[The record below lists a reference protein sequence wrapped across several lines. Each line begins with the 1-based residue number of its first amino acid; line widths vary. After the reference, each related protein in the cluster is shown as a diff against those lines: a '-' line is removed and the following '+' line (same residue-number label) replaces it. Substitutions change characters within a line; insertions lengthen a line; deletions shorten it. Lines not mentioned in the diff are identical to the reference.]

1 MSEASRHRTLK
12 DTDNKKIRQLALKL
26 FTLPNCAALFFLL
39 LTLVTAGRYGFFGD
53 ELYYFACSKHLA
65 WGYVD
70 QPPIVAFL
78 TFVSTHIFGETMFS
92 LRLMSGLAGAVT
104 VLLAARIAR
113 FLGGGKFSQSLAAL
127 SICFAPAFP
136 ALSSFFSMNPVD
148 IMLCTLFVLLFVNAV
163 KVPSRL
169 RWIALGIL
177 IGAGLL
183 NKYTFLVLGF
193 SLFVSLVITKQWRT
207 LRLPW
212 LYVSA
217 ALGFLIF
224 VPHILWQVQNGWP
237 TLEFMRNATE
247 HKNLSL
253 SPLIFLAQL
262 AFSLNPLTLPIWLCG
277 LAYLLFSKD
286 TKEFRFLGWTALIF
300 LIIYMIQ
307 NSKSYYVVPI
317 FPVLLGAGA
326 VAVERFSLRRGSRW
340 LRWITV
346 SFVIVSGTI
355 LMPLAVPILPV
366 EQFVTYAKSLHIW
379 NAIRMEKGE
388 GDVLPLHFVYR
399 LGWKE
404 LVNTVGVAYDALPQ
418 GERDSCAVLASWYGI
433 AGAID
438 HFGPKV
444 GLPDAICPRN
454 NYWLWG
460 TRDYSMKVVLVV
472 GYGASYLRQFFD
484 SVERVASFDQP
495 YAYGAEIYVCRDPK
509 YPIDE
514 LWQRLKLFI

>member
-1 MSEASRHRTLK
+1 MIPRGMNRRSIWESSRGLITV
-12 DTDNKKIRQLALKL
+12 
-26 FTLPNCAALFFLL
+26 PSGAALFFLV

-70 QPPIVAFL
+70 QPPMVAFL
-78 TFVSTHIFGETMFS
+78 TFLSTHIFGETMFS

-104 VLLAARIAR
+104 VLLSARIAGL
-113 FLGGGKFSQSLAAL
+113 LGGGKFSQSLAAL
-127 SICFAPAFP
+127 CICFAPAFP

-148 IMLCTLFVLLFVNAV
+148 IMLCTLFVLLFLSTVR
-163 KVPSRL
+163 SRS
-169 RWIALGIL
+169 RMKWIALGIL
-177 IGAGLL
+177 TGAGLL

-193 SLFVSLVITKQWRT
+193 SLVVSLAVTRQWRIF
-207 LRLPW
+207 RLPW

-217 ALGFLIF
+217 VVGFLIF
-224 VPHILWQVQNGWP
+224 LPHVLWQIHHGWP

-247 HKNLSL
+247 HKNLTL
-253 SPLIFLAQL
+253 SALAFLAQL
-262 AFSLNPLTLPIWLCG
+262 AFTLNPLTLPVWLCG

-286 TKEFRFLGWTALIF
+286 AKEFRFLGWTAMIF

-307 NSKSYYVVPI
+307 NSKVYYVVPI
-317 FPVLLGAGA
+317 FPVLLAAGA
-326 VAVERFSLRRGSRW
+326 VEVERFSWRRGALW
-340 LRWITV
+340 LRWVTV
-346 SFVIVSGTI
+346 SFLIVSGTI

-366 EQFVTYAKSLHIW
+366 EQFVTYAKTLHIW

-404 LVNTVGVAYDALPQ
+404 LVDTVGVAYNALPQ

-438 HFGPKV
+438 HFGPRI

-460 TRDYSMKVVLVV
+460 TRNYSGRTVLAV
-472 GYGASYLRQFFD
+472 GYGAGYLRKFFD
-484 SVERVASFDQP
+484 SVERAASFDQP
-495 YAYGAEIYVCRDPK
+495 YAYGVDIYLCKNPK

-514 LWQRLKLFI
+514 LWRRLKLFI

>member
-1 MSEASRHRTLK
+1 MDS
-12 DTDNKKIRQLALKL
+12 KKIREFSLELV
-26 FTLPNCAALFFLL
+26 TVPNCAALFFLL

-70 QPPIVAFL
+70 QPPMVAFL
-78 TFVSTHIFGETMFS
+78 TFLSTHVFGETMFS

-104 VLLAARIAR
+104 VLLAARIAKL
-113 FLGGGKFSQSLAAL
+113 LGGGKFSQSLAAL

-148 IMLCTLFVLLFVNAV
+148 IMLCNLFVLLFLSAV
-163 KVPSRL
+163 KAPPRTK
-169 RWIALGIL
+169 WIALGIL

-193 SLFVSLVITKQWRT
+193 SLFVSLVITKQWVI

-212 LYVSA
+212 LYLSA

-224 VPHILWQVQNGWP
+224 LPHILWQIHNGWP
-237 TLEFMRNATE
+237 TLEFMRNATL
-247 HKNLSL
+247 HKNLAL
-253 SPLIFLAQL
+253 SAVAFLAQL
-262 AFSLNPLTLPIWLCG
+262 AFSLNPFTLPVWLYG

-286 TKEFRFLGWTALIF
+286 VKEFRYLGWTVMVF

-307 NSKSYYVVPI
+307 NSKVYYVVPI
-317 FPVLLGAGA
+317 FPVLLGSGA
-326 VAVERFSLRRGSRW
+326 VAVERFSLRRGARW

-346 SFVIVSGTI
+346 SSLIVSGTI

-366 EQFVTYAKSLHIW
+366 EQFVAYAKTLHIW

-388 GDVLPLHFVYR
+388 GNVLPLHFVYR
-399 LGWKE
+399 LGWQE
-404 LVNTVGVAYDALPQ
+404 LVDTVGVAYDALPQ

-438 HFGPKV
+438 HFGPRV
-444 GLPDAICPRN
+444 GLPNAICPRN

-460 TRDYSMKVVLVV
+460 TRNYSMKVVLAV
-472 GYGASYLRQFFD
+472 GYNARYLQEFFD
-484 SVERVASFDQP
+484 NVQRVASFDQP
-495 YAYGAEIYVCRDPK
+495 YAYGADIYVCKDAK

-514 LWQRLKLFI
+514 LWRRLKLFI

>member
-1 MSEASRHRTLK
+1 MDS
-12 DTDNKKIRQLALKL
+12 KKIRGFSSEL
-26 FTLPNCAALFFLL
+26 FTLPNGVALFFLF

-70 QPPIVAFL
+70 QPPMVAFL
-78 TFVSTHIFGETMFS
+78 TFLSTHIFGETMFS

-104 VLLAARIAR
+104 VLLAARIVKL
-113 FLGGGKFSQSLAAL
+113 FGGGKFSQSLAAL
-127 SICFAPAFP
+127 SICLAPAFP

-148 IMLCTLFVLLFVNAV
+148 IMLCTLFVLLFLSAV
-163 KVPSRL
+163 KIPSRMK
-169 RWIALGIL
+169 WIAVGIL

-193 SLFVSLVITKQWRT
+193 SLLVSLVITKQWRT

-224 VPHILWQVQNGWP
+224 LPHILWQIHNDWP

-247 HKNLSL
+247 YKNLSL
-253 SPLIFLAQL
+253 SPLTFLAQL
-262 AFSLNPLTLPIWLCG
+262 ALSLNPLTLPIWLCG

-286 TKEFRFLGWTALIF
+286 AKEFRYLGWTVIIF
-300 LIIYMIQ
+300 LIIYMMQ
-307 NSKSYYVVPI
+307 NSKSYYVIPI

-326 VAVERFSLRRGSRW
+326 VAVERFSLRRGARW

-366 EQFVTYAKSLHIW
+366 EQFVTYAKTLHIW

-388 GDVLPLHFVYR
+388 GDVLPLHFVFR

-404 LVNTVGVAYDALPQ
+404 LVDTVGVAYDALPQ

-444 GLPDAICPRN
+444 GLPNAICPRN

-460 TRDYSMKVVLVV
+460 RRNYSMKVVLAV
-472 GYGASYLRQFFD
+472 GYGAGYLRRFFNT
-484 SVERVASFDQP
+484 VERVAAFDQR
-495 YAYGAEIYVCRDPK
+495 YAYGVEIFLCRNPK
-509 YPIDE
+509 YPVNE
-514 LWQRLKLFI
+514 TWQRLKRFI

>member
-1 MSEASRHRTLK
+1 MDS
-12 DTDNKKIRQLALKL
+12 KKIREYSLELV
-26 FTLPNCAALFFLL
+26 TLPNGAALSFLL

-70 QPPIVAFL
+70 QPPMVAFL
-78 TFVSTHIFGETMFS
+78 TFLSTHIFGETMFS

-104 VLLAARIAR
+104 VLLSARIAGL
-113 FLGGGKFSQSLAAL
+113 LGGGKFSQSLAAL

-148 IMLCTLFVLLFVNAV
+148 IMLCTLFVVLFVSAV
-163 KVPSRL
+163 KSPSRIK
-169 RWIALGIL
+169 WIAFGIP

-193 SLFVSLVITKQWRT
+193 SLLGSLVITKQWRT

-224 VPHILWQVQNGWP
+224 LPHILWQIHNGWP
-237 TLEFMRNATE
+237 TLEFMRNATQ
-247 HKNLSL
+247 HKNLAL
-253 SPLIFLAQL
+253 SALAFLAQL
-262 AFSLNPLTLPIWLCG
+262 AFSLNPFTLPIWLCG

-286 TKEFRFLGWTALIF
+286 VKEFRYLGWTVMISLM
-300 LIIYMIQ
+300 IYMIQ
-307 NSKSYYVVPI
+307 NSKVYYVVPI
-317 FPVLLGAGA
+317 FPVLLGAGT
-326 VAVERFSLRRGSRW
+326 VAVERFSLRRGARW
-340 LRWITV
+340 LLWITV
-346 SFVIVSGTI
+346 SFLIVSGTV
-355 LMPLAVPILPV
+355 LMPLAAPILPV
-366 EQFVTYAKSLHIW
+366 EQFVTYAKTLHIW
-379 NAIRMEKGE
+379 NAIRMERGE

-404 LVNTVGVAYDALPQ
+404 LVNTVSVAYNALPQ
-418 GERDSCAVLASWYGI
+418 RDRDSCAVLASWYGI

-438 HFGPKV
+438 HFGPKI
-444 GLPDAICPRN
+444 GLPNAICPRN

-460 TRDYSMKVVLVV
+460 TRDCSMKVVLAV
-472 GYGASYLRQFFD
+472 GYNASYLRRFF
-484 SVERVASFDQP
+484 STVERVAAFDQP
-495 YAYGAEIYVCRDPK
+495 YAYGAEIFLCRNPK
-509 YPIDE
+509 YPVNE
-514 LWQRLKLFI
+514 TWRRLKLFI